1 MSAQIIDGK
10 TVAANVTAEVKNRVE
25 ALKAKG
31 VTVGL
36 AVILAGEDPASQVY
50 VRNKIKKCAELG
62 IDSRRIDLPADV
74 TMETMLKT
82 IDERNNDPSSHGI
95 LVQFP
100 PPKQLDQEKII
111 DAISPD
117 RLP

>member
-10 TVAANVTAEVKNRVE
+10 AVAAQVTAEVKNRVE

-31 VTVGL
+31 VSVGL

-62 IDSRRIDLPADV
+62 IESRRIDLPADV
-74 TMETMLKT
+74 TMETT
-82 IDERNNDPSSHGI
+82 ARHRRWEHPAPPACRRQPSDPWRRAPGT
-95 LVQFP
+95 P
-100 PPKQLDQEKII
+100 
-111 DAISPD
+111 SPG
-117 RLP
+117 RRRR

>member
-10 TVAANVTAEVKNRVE
+10 AVAAEVTARVKQRVE

-62 IDSRRIDLPADV
+62 IESRRIDLPADV
-74 TMETMLKT
+74 TMETMLETRIITQALTRNMLSRALVKMR
-82 IDERNNDPSSHGI
+82 IVPMDEAT
-95 LVQFP
+95 
-100 PPKQLDQEKII
+100 KM
-111 DAISPD
+111 
-117 RLP
+117 